1 MPVGKST
8 KAKTRHRSF
17 RLGSSR
23 NAVGERVRTL
33 RKRAGLTQ
41 RDLAARCH
49 VQGWDVD
56 QQMIANLEGGVREVT
71 DLELLVLCR
80 CLQVR
85 PDELLVWP
93 A

>member
-1 MPVGKST
+1 MAAGKN
-8 KAKTRHRSF
+8 KRGKHRHRSF
-17 RLGSSR
+17 RLGAAR
-23 NAVGERVRTL
+23 NAVGERVRSL

-80 CLQVR
+80 SLEVR
-85 PDELLVWP
+85 PNDLLVWP
-93 A
+93 D

>member
-1 MPVGKST
+1 MATGNRK
-8 KAKTRHRSF
+8 KEKNRHRSF
-17 RLGSSR
+17 RLGASR
-23 NAVGERVRTL
+23 NAVGERVRSL
-33 RKRAGLTQ
+33 RKLAGLTQ

-80 CLQVR
+80 CLEVR
-85 PDELLVWP
+85 PNDLLVWP
-93 A
+93 D